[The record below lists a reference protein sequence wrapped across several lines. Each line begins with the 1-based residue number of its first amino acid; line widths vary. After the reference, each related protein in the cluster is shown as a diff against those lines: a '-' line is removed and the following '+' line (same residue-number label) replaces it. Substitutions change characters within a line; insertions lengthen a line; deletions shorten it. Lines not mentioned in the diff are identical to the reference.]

1 MASEGPGSSPK
12 TDGNRLW
19 QKTWRRV
26 VLPGPCKRTLAVWL
40 GVFIVVATTMGGNGL
55 APQVFVAAAFAHPDV
70 GIILAGVWLL
80 LLWPAARELRNALG
94 ASFLRSLPHSTSA
107 PLCWSLATLLLMQ
120 TPIMVVCAV
129 GDAPAKGLITAAGF
143 AVALWFAA
151 GLRWPTL
158 APRRPTW
165 KTRIGAQLAVW
176 TRGVWRNSG
185 VSLLR
190 SAGFIVLAGLATGWF
205 VRVNQLH
212 GSEACTFGATL
223 LLTCLVP
230 ISAPLLGEL
239 IATRTRMTS
248 LAATLG
254 LTGQRRHV
262 AWTLACAVIIAGPML
277 VAATVAW
284 IVAQLDI
291 VDGLQ
296 LLGFTFLVAL
306 AYATIMA
313 RAAVWAMQRNAR
325 VLTNLVVAL
334 VVVTLASGIL
344 LGLLAAQAL
353 LPLSAMAV
361 WAFATVPRS
370 QA

>member
-1 MASEGPGSSPK
+1 MASVGPGSSPK

-19 QKTWRRV
+19 QKTWRRA

-55 APQVFVAAAFAHPDV
+55 APQIFVAAAFAHPVV
-70 GIILAGVWLL
+70 GISLAGVWVL
-80 LLWPAARELRNALG
+80 LLWPAARELRNAEG
-94 ASFLRSLPHSTSA
+94 SSFLGSLPHATSA
-107 PLCWSLATLLLMQ
+107 PLRWSLATLMLMQ
-120 TPIMVVCAV
+120 TPIVVVCAV
-129 GDAPAKGLITAAGF
+129 AGAATRGLITAAGF
-143 AVALWFAA
+143 AGALWLAA
-151 GLRWPTL
+151 GLRWPTMT
-158 APRRPTW
+158 PRRPTW

-176 TRGVWRNSG
+176 ARGVWRNSS

-190 SAGFIVLAGLATGWF
+190 SVGFIVLAGLATGWF

-230 ISAPLLGEL
+230 TNAPLLGEL

-284 IVAQLDI
+284 IVAQLGV

-296 LLGFTFLVAL
+296 LLGFTLLIALV
-306 AYATIMA
+306 YATIMA
-313 RAAVWAMQRNAR
+313 RAALWVMQRNTS

-334 VVVTLASGIL
+334 VVVTLATGIL

-353 LPLSAMAV
+353 VPLSAAAV
-361 WAFATVPRS
+361 WTFATVPRS

>member
-1 MASEGPGSSPK
+1 MASVGPGSSPK

-19 QKTWRRV
+19 QKTWCRA

-55 APQVFVAAAFAHPDV
+55 APQVFVAAAFGHPAV
-70 GIILAGVWLL
+70 GISLAGVWVL
-80 LLWPAARELRNALG
+80 LLWPAARELRNAVG
-94 ASFLRSLPHSTSA
+94 ASFLSSLPHATSA
-107 PLCWSLATLLLMQ
+107 PMGWSLATLMMMQ
-120 TPIMVVCAV
+120 TPIVVVCAV
-129 GDAPAKGLITAAGF
+129 AGAPANGLIAAAGF

-151 GLRWPTL
+151 GLRWPTMP
-158 APRRPTW
+158 PRKPTW
-165 KTRIGAQLAVW
+165 QTRIGAQLGVW
-176 TRGVWRNSG
+176 ARGVWRHSG

-205 VRVNQLH
+205 MHINQLR
-212 GSEACTFGATL
+212 GAEACTFGATL

-230 ISAPLLGEL
+230 TSAPLIGDL
-239 IATRTRMTS
+239 IATRTRMTN
-248 LAATLG
+248 LDATLG

-262 AWTLACAVIIAGPML
+262 AWTVACAVIIAGPML
-277 VAATVAW
+277 VAATLAW
-284 IVAQLDI
+284 IVAQLSV
-291 VDGLQ
+291 VDGVE

-313 RAAVWAMQRNAR
+313 RAALWAMQRNAS

-334 VVVTLASGIL
+334 VVVTLATGIL

-353 LPLSAMAV
+353 LPLSAVAV